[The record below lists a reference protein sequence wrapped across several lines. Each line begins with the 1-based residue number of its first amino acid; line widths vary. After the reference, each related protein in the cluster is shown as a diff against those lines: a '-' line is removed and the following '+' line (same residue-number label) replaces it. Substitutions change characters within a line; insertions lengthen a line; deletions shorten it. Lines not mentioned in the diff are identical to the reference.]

1 MNTRFFSG
9 KKISIGLLIIPLVWS
24 VIGLSATI
32 HLSIYEDFGLLIAGV
47 LGFIFIIISNKKLKK
62 AEAV

>member
-1 MNTRFFSG
+1 LV
-9 KKISIGLLIIPLVWS
+9 KEISIGLLLIPLVWS

-32 HLSIYEDFGLLIAGV
+32 YLSIYEDFGSLIPGV
-47 LGFIFIIISNKKLKK
+47 LGFIVIIVSNKKFKK